1 MALDAATPL
10 DSDDRRRL
18 VAFWFMEY
26 QSSLFRYLA
35 RLLGDEEHA
44 ADLLQDTF
52 VRAFSAVDVRVPPPN
67 PSAWLYRI
75 ATNLAY
81 DVLRRRKRLRWL
93 RLSGDAQA
101 PAFESGVAVA
111 QSVRDCLARLRP
123 KDAEALLLYEYAGL
137 SCVEIAALSGE
148 EPASVRVRLYR
159 ARIQFRRLYKQ
170 ELA

>member
-1 MALDAATPL
+1 M
-10 DSDDRRRL
+10 
-18 VAFWFMEY
+18 
-26 QSSLFRYLA
+26 
-35 RLLGDEEHA
+35 
-44 ADLLQDTF
+44 
-52 VRAFSAVDVRVPPPN
+52 
-67 PSAWLYRI
+67 
-75 ATNLAY
+75 
-81 DVLRRRKRLRWL
+81 LRRRKRLRWL

-123 KDAEALLLYEYAGL
+123 KEAEALLLYEYAGL

-148 EPASVRVRLYR
+148 EPTSVRVRLYR